1 MNKKTEKPP
10 QPPKEQ
16 RTTLKAMGEQKVP
29 PFRLKKLLTEREI
42 TLEEMPNGLRVY
54 VLEHPEVEKV
64 FSQPLYKE
72 NDSST
77 LCFKLEI
84 KSHIKG
90 FNSFEFWYMN
100 QLPIENSE

>member
-16 RTTLKAMGEQKVP
+16 QTTLKAMGEQKNP

-42 TLEEMPNGLRVY
+42 TLEEMPNELRVY
-54 VLEHPEVEKV
+54 VLKHPEVKKV
-64 FSQPLYKE
+64 FSQPLFKE

-90 FNSFEFWYMN
+90 FNSFEFWHRISC
-100 QLPIENSE
+100 P